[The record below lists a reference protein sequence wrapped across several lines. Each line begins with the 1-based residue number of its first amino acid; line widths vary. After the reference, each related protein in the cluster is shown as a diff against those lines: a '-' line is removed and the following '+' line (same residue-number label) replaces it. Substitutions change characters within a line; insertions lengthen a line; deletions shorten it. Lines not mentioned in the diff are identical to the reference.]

1 MCRLFGL
8 ITPFYI
14 PLLKFFLIA
23 SWSVF
28 CIPHFYA
35 MKSCLFSGTRLN
47 VRPWNSK
54 AVAMRQD
61 LKVRSMSATGE
72 NGSYKEPT
80 DYDYDLVAIGA
91 GSGGVRAARFAAQF
105 GAKVAICEMPFAP
118 ISSDEAG
125 GVGGT

>member
-1 MCRLFGL
+1 MNS
-8 ITPFYI
+8 
-14 PLLKFFLIA
+14 LL
-23 SWSVF
+23 
-28 CIPHFYA
+28 
-35 MKSCLFSGTRLN
+35 SGKR
-47 VRPWNSK
+47 VSARPWNSK
-54 AVAMRQD
+54 AVSVRQD

-105 GAKVAICEMPFAP
+105 GAKVAVCEMPFAP

>member
-1 MCRLFGL
+1 
-8 ITPFYI
+8 
-14 PLLKFFLIA
+14 
-23 SWSVF
+23 
-28 CIPHFYA
+28 
-35 MKSCLFSGTRLN
+35 MKSCLLSGTRLSA
-47 VRPWNSK
+47 RPWNSK
-54 AVAMRQD
+54 AVYMRQG